1 MTLKTYVGIDIAK
14 EKFDVFINTDSR
26 IAQFDNTPSGHQAL
40 ITLLE
45 SYEVELIAM
54 EATGKYHGPLCAAL
68 TLKAFPVAVVN
79 PRQVKNFARALGKL
93 AKTDTI
99 DAAVL
104 CRFAQAIE
112 PPVREQNDVQ
122 TQRLAGM
129 VTRRRQLIDIRTA
142 ELNRLDGAIYEASQ
156 SIQIHV
162 AWLNQQINDIDDDIH
177 RQLKVMPVWQEK
189 AKLLEEVKGLGKVT
203 ISTLLAMLPEL
214 GKLTRREISALVGV
228 CPYAHES
235 GKMKG
240 QRTIWGG
247 RSAVRAALYMATL
260 SATRSNKTIK
270 ECYERLLARGKA
282 KKVALTA
289 CMRKLIT
296 ILNAMLRDN
305 SQWVTN

>member
-40 ITLLE
+40 IALLE

-112 PPVREQNDVQ
+112 PPVREQNDIQ

>member
-1 MTLKTYVGIDIAK
+1 MKQKTYVGIDIAK
-14 EKFDVFINTDSR
+14 EKFDVFINTDHR
-26 IAQFDNTPSGHQAL
+26 IAQFDNTSSGHQAL
-40 ITLLE
+40 ITLLDT
-45 SYEVELIAM
+45 YEVELIAM

-68 TLKAFPVAVVN
+68 TLKTLPVAVVN
-79 PRQVKNFARALGKL
+79 PRQVKNFARALGKR

-129 VTRRRQLIDIRTA
+129 VTRRRQLVEIRTA
-142 ELNRLDGAIYEASQ
+142 ELNRLEGALYEASQ
-156 SIQIHV
+156 SIHAHV
-162 AWLNQQINDIDDDIH
+162 NWLNQQISDIDDDIH

-189 AKLLEEVKGLGKVT
+189 ARLLEEVKGLGKVT
-203 ISTLLAMLPEL
+203 VSTLLALLPEL

-260 SATRSNKTIK
+260 SATRSNETIK
-270 ECYERLLARGKA
+270 EFYERLVARGKA

-289 CMRKLIT
+289 CIRKLLT

-305 SQWVTN
+305 RQWVTN

>member
-14 EKFDVFINTDSR
+14 EKFDVFINTDNR

-40 ITLLE
+40 ITLLD

-156 SIQIHV
+156 SIQVHV
-162 AWLNQQINDIDDDIH
+162 AWLNQQISDIDDDIH

-240 QRTIWGG
+240 QRAIWGG

-270 ECYERLLARGKA
+270 EFYERLLARGKA

>member
-14 EKFDVFINTDSR
+14 EKFDVFINTDNR

-40 ITLLE
+40 ITLLD

-156 SIQIHV
+156 SIQVHV
-162 AWLNQQINDIDDDIH
+162 AWLNQQIRDIDDDIH

-240 QRTIWGG
+240 QRAIWGG

-270 ECYERLLARGKA
+270 EFYERLLARGKA